1 MVSLLITTHQK
12 TIPLKVMLNKITMI
26 KKHLYIALVF
36 VFSTVLGQNT
46 ENILTFDEYMGYV
59 KKYHPMVKQANVTLN
74 MSEAKLLEARGAFD
88 PKIEVDYDRKK
99 FKGTEYYDEL
109 NTTFKIPTWYGIE
122 FKANFEENSGVFL
135 DPSLTTPQDGL
146 YSAGISFSL
155 AQDLFIDER
164 MAALKQAKLFIKQTE
179 AERLLLVNEILFKAR
194 EAYYRW
200 SQANNEVIIYTAYL
214 VNAETRYNGIKR
226 SAEEGDKAA
235 IDVVEAEITLQN
247 RKLKLKESELKEQ
260 KAALLVSNYLWL
272 NGVPLELEN
281 TTSPEPI
288 GNLTNI
294 TATPI
299 TNQELESLLTNHPK
313 LESLEYKR
321 SSLTIEERLNKNN
334 LLPKVNFQYNFLT
347 SDIETVGSF
356 NTSNYK
362 AFINVSFPLF
372 LRKERGK
379 LKLTK
384 FKIDQLDFDQANTQ
398 LSLKNKILAI
408 TNTLTS
414 LEDQQNLIKNIVT
427 NYKTLVNAEERKF
440 NLGESSLFLVNSRE
454 KNLIEAQLKETELQT
469 KKLITAAT
477 LQNTLGKDEG
487 VIIE

>member
-1 MVSLLITTHQK
+1 
-12 TIPLKVMLNKITMI
+12 MI
-26 KKHLYIALVF
+26 KKHLYLYIFLVF
-36 VFSTVLGQNT
+36 GVVLGQNA
-46 ENILTFDEYMGYV
+46 ENILTFDEYIGYV
-59 KKYHPMVKQANVTLN
+59 KKYHPMVKQANITLN

-109 NTTFKIPTWYGIE
+109 NTTFKVPTWYGIE
-122 FKANFEENSGVFL
+122 FKANFEENSGAFL
-135 DPSLTTPQDGL
+135 DPSLTTPEDGL

-194 EAYYRW
+194 EAYYKW
-200 SQANNEVIIYTAYL
+200 SQANNEIIIYTAYL
-214 VNAETRYNGIKR
+214 TNAETRYNGIKR

-247 RKLKLKESELKEQ
+247 RKLKLKESELNRQ

-272 NGVPLELEN
+272 NDIPLELEN
-281 TTSPEPI
+281 NTIPEAI
-288 GNLTNI
+288 GNLTAI
-294 TATPI
+294 ASAPI
-299 TNQELESLLTNHPK
+299 SNQELDALLVNHPK

-347 SDIETVGSF
+347 SDIETAGSF

-379 LKLTK
+379 LKLTQ
-384 FKIDQLDFDQANTQ
+384 FKLDQVNFDQANTQ
-398 LSLKNKILAI
+398 LNLKNKVLAV

-414 LEDQQNLIKNIVT
+414 LEEQQNLIKDIVI
-427 NYKTLVNAEERKF
+427 NYRALVNAEERKF

-469 KKLITAAT
+469 KRLIAAAT
-477 LQNTLGKDEG
+477 FRNVLGINEN
-487 VIIE
+487 VAIN